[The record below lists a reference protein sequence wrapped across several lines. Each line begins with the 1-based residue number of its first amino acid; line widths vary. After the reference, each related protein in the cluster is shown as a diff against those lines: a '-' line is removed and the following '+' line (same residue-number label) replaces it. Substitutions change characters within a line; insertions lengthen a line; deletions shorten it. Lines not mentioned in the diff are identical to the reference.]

1 MPADRPNLR
10 VVLNTRNP
18 DSAAAVVCI
27 QGLARQ
33 LQALGCRA
41 VINDWSHYAE
51 YDVAIF
57 MANDADCEAVRA
69 ANPQIKIG
77 VADPKPTTVTQAREA
92 DFCIVGSIEQREVF
106 LQFNRNQ
113 FIYYMVPEFESYKI
127 KHEPKDVHRIFY
139 HGNKVHLTGAYHGLV
154 PALNEIGKRHP
165 IEFNAIYNVKSL
177 GKWNIGRPDP
187 RYCHTRDLQ
196 WYPNCYKDYF
206 AEADIGVVQNLM
218 PWRREG
224 MVRRLGTV
232 SRSLMLESPIDHLSK
247 YKSSANAGRAFVF
260 GYFGIPVI
268 ADAIPSACDAIVD
281 GHSGRLVLS
290 AEGWYDALEELIRSP
305 ERREFFAS
313 NFREAIEDRFSPYVS
328 AGRLLRFLDCLE
340 IKDCVGLPKM
350 APSVVQE
357 LGRQSAERFGR
368 YIKRMFSG

>member
-1 MPADRPNLR
+1 MPVDRPNIR
-10 VVLNTRNP
+10 FVLNTRNP

-69 ANPQIKIG
+69 ANPRIKIG
-77 VADPKPTTVTQAREA
+77 VADPKPTTVTQAKEA

-139 HGNKVHLTGAYHGLV
+139 HGNKVHLNGAYHGLV
-154 PALNEIGKRHP
+154 PALNEIGKHHP

-187 RYCHTRDLQ
+187 RYCPTRDLQ

-206 AEADIGVVQNLM
+206 SEADIGVVQNLM
-218 PWRREG
+218 PWRQEG
-224 MVRRLGTV
+224 IIRRLGTV

-305 ERREFFAS
+305 GRREFFAS

-328 AGRLLRFLDCLE
+328 AGRLLRFLERLE
-340 IKDCVGLPKM
+340 KKDRVDLPKLV
-350 APSVVQE
+350 PSVARE
-357 LGRQSAERFGR
+357 LGRQSAERFAR